1 MKTAVRKGLTQEDL
15 RKIRKVQLKMDQ
27 IATDLI
33 AGMYRSA
40 FKGRG
45 MEFEEVRE
53 YQQGDEIRSI
63 DWNVTA
69 RMGTPFVK
77 IFREERE
84 LTVMLLVDISSSTR
98 FGSRNA
104 LKTTILSEIG
114 AVLAFSGIKNQD
126 KIGLILFSSVVE
138 HYLPPAKGIRHVLR
152 LIADLMA
159 FPAIEQG
166 TDIAKA
172 LQFLGK
178 IQKKRCVAFLLS
190 DFITEQPLGNDI
202 KAISRIHDLIAI
214 GIHDPLEGKIPSVGL
229 LQVKD
234 LESGEEDL
242 IDTSSSFFREK
253 LQAEQA
259 LKIKETK
266 QLFESS
272 GGSWIEVA
280 TDKPYLLALRKFFL
294 SREKGRIR

>member
-1 MKTAVRKGLTQEDL
+1 VRKVLRTEDL

-40 FKGRG
+40 FKGKG

-53 YQQGDEIRSI
+53 FQTGDEVRSI

-98 FGSRNA
+98 FGSQNA

-126 KIGLILFSSVVE
+126 KIGLILFSDIVE

-159 FPAIEQG
+159 FPAKQIG

-172 LQFLGK
+172 LQYFGK

-190 DFITEQPLGNDI
+190 DFIGDKPFDSDVRTLAG
-202 KAISRIHDLIAI
+202 IHDLIAI
-214 GIHDPLEGKIPSVGL
+214 GIQDPLEAKIPSVGL
-229 LQVKD
+229 LPLKD
-234 LESGEEDL
+234 RETGKEEL
-242 IDTSSSFFREK
+242 IDTSSSFFSAALPEGHS
-253 LQAEQA
+253 

-266 QLFESS
+266 ELFEGS
-272 GGSWIEVA
+272 GGSWIEVT
-280 TDKPYLLALRKFFL
+280 TDKPYLSALRKFFL
-294 SREKGRIR
+294 QRGKGRVR

>member
-1 MKTAVRKGLTQEDL
+1 MRKVLTTQDL
-15 RKIRKVQLKMDQ
+15 VKIRKVQLKMDQ

-53 YQQGDEIRSI
+53 YQQGDEVRSI

-69 RMGTPFVK
+69 RMGSPFVK
-77 IFREERE
+77 VFREERE

-98 FGSRNA
+98 FGSQNA

-126 KIGLILFSSVVE
+126 KIGLILFTDVIE

-159 FPAIEQG
+159 FPAKERG
-166 TDIAKA
+166 TDIANA

-190 DFITEQPLGNDI
+190 DFISSKPLGSDI
-202 KAISRIHDLIAI
+202 KTIAKIHDLIAI
-214 GIHDPLEGKIPSVGL
+214 GIHDPLEAKIPSSGL
-229 LQVKD
+229 VPVRD
-234 LESGEEDL
+234 LESGKEEL
-242 IDTSSSFFREK
+242 IDTSSPFFRDDLPEE
-253 LQAEQA
+253 AA
-259 LKIKETK
+259 ARRKEVK
-266 QLFESS
+266 QSFEGS
-272 GGSWIEVA
+272 GASWIEVS

-294 SREKGRIR
+294 MREKGRGR

>member
-1 MKTAVRKGLTQEDL
+1 
-15 RKIRKVQLKMDQ
+15 MDQ

-40 FKGRG
+40 FKGKG

-77 IFREERE
+77 VFREERE

-98 FGSRNA
+98 FGSQNA
-104 LKTTILSEIG
+104 LKSTVLSEIG

-126 KIGLILFSSVVE
+126 KIGLILFSDQVE
-138 HYLPPAKGIRHVLR
+138 LYLPPAKGIRHVLR
-152 LIADLMA
+152 LIADLMG
-159 FPAIEQG
+159 FPAKDRG

-172 LQFLGK
+172 LQFFGK

-190 DFITEQPLGNDI
+190 DFITGKPLQSDI
-202 KAISRIHDLIAI
+202 RTVAKAHDLIAI
-214 GIHDPLEGKIPSVGL
+214 GIHDPLEGAIPDAGFL
-229 LQVKD
+229 PLRD
-234 LESGEEDL
+234 LETGEQEMV
-242 IDTSSSFFREK
+242 DTSSSFFRG
-253 LQAEQA
+253 A
-259 LKIKETK
+259 LKEEQLAKVKETR
-266 QLFESS
+266 QLFEGS
-272 GGSWIEVA
+272 GSSWIEVS

-294 SREKGRIR
+294 LREKGRAK

>member
-1 MKTAVRKGLTQEDL
+1 MKVAKVLTTQDL
-15 RKIRKVQLKMDQ
+15 IKIRKVQLKMDQ

-69 RMGTPFVK
+69 RMGSPFVK

-98 FGSRNA
+98 FGSQNA

-126 KIGLILFSSVVE
+126 KIGLILFTDTVE

-152 LIADLMA
+152 LIADLMT
-159 FPAIEQG
+159 FPAKNRG
-166 TDIAKA
+166 TDIANA

-190 DFITEQPLGNDI
+190 DFVVSNPFENDI
-202 KAISRIHDLIAI
+202 RTIARIHDLIAI
-214 GIHDPLEGKIPSVGL
+214 AIHDPLEEKIPSIGL
-229 LQVKD
+229 IPVKD
-234 LESGEEDL
+234 LETGKEDL
-242 IDTSSSFFREK
+242 IDTFSPFFRTTLLEQ
-253 LQAEQA
+253 QATRRQKA
-259 LKIKETK
+259 K
-266 QLFESS
+266 QSFEGS
-272 GGSWIEVA
+272 GASWIEVS
-280 TDKPYLLALRKFFL
+280 TDKPYVLALRKFFL
-294 SREKGRIR
+294 LREKGKVR

>member
-1 MKTAVRKGLTQEDL
+1 
-15 RKIRKVQLKMDQ
+15 MDQ

-53 YQQGDEIRSI
+53 YQQGDEVRSI

-77 IFREERE
+77 VFREERE

-98 FGSRNA
+98 FGSVNA
-104 LKTTILSEIG
+104 LKTTLLSEIG

-126 KIGLILFSSVVE
+126 KIGLILFSDEVE

-159 FPAIEQG
+159 FPSKDRG
-166 TDIAKA
+166 TNIAKA
-172 LQFLGK
+172 LQFFGK

-190 DFITEQPLGNDI
+190 DFITSQPLQSDI
-202 KAISRIHDLIAI
+202 RTIAKVHDLIAI
-214 GIHDPLEGKIPSVGL
+214 GIYDPLEAKIPSSGL
-229 LQVKD
+229 IPLKD
-234 LESGEEDL
+234 LETG
-242 IDTSSSFFREK
+242 
-253 LQAEQA
+253 EQA
-259 LKIKETK
+259 LVDTTSPFFRSELQEEHLAKVKETK
-266 QLFESS
+266 QLFEGS

-294 SREKGRIR
+294 MREKGRNR